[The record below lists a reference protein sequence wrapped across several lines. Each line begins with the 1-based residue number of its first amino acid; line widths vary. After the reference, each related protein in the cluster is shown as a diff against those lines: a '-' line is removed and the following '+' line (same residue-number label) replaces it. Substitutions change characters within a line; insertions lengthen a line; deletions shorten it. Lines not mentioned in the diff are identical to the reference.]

1 MSHPFSKKYKKVS
14 NNRFK
19 AFCSCETRQPT
30 LMAEN
35 ALQVGLSQIKC
46 LVEMY
51 ESTMGAAIGDCTLFH
66 NDERNYITHPELLD
80 YWNQG
85 GRSLKGRLIQ
95 WGSQ

>member
-1 MSHPFSKKYKKVS
+1 MSHPFSKNIKNVS
-14 NNRFK
+14 KNSFK
-19 AFCSCETRQPT
+19 SFCGCDTRHPT

-35 ALQVGLSQIKC
+35 TLQVGLAQIKY

-51 ESTMGAAIGDCTLFH
+51 ESTVGAAIGDCTPFH
-66 NDERNYITHPELLD
+66 NDERNYTTHPELLD